1 MQTPAATHFPPL
13 DLPVSRRAGDNG
25 GMVGGR
31 VPCAA
36 VHVNDV
42 PDPEEGSHPWPR

>member
-1 MQTPAATHFPPL
+1 MQTPAATSLPPL
-13 DLPVSRRAGDNG
+13 DLPVSRLAGDNG

-31 VPCAA
+31 VPRAA
-36 VHVNDV
+36 VQPNDV